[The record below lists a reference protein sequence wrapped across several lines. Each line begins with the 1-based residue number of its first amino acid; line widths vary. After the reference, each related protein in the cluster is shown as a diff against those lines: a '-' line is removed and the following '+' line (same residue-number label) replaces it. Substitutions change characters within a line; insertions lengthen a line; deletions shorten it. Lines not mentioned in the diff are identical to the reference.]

1 MENSLVQ
8 IQGKITH
15 SDAYNKNS
23 VVKSLHTP
31 NGEEKQ
37 KMENKKMTI
46 GKTIK
51 PTKKGKIR
59 AVYVRAGRTYEIKQN
74 LNSVLSLFY
83 NGHYV
88 GTTFVSDVV
97 KNYANKK
104 LFEEAQ
110 D

>member
-15 SDAYNKNS
+15 SDADNKNS
-23 VVKSLHTP
+23 VYHTP

-110 D
+110 N